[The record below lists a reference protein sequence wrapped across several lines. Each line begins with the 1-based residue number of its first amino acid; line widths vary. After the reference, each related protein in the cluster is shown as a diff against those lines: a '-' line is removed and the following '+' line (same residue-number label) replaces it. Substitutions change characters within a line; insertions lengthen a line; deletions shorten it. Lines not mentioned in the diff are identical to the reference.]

1 MRRRV
6 LALPEYIQR
15 QQQRQ
20 QQRRVGGA
28 GAGAGTDAGAAGFAC
43 MREGQDGTMVVRI
56 NNFNRHLTEPL
67 GRLLEFYSSELNAD
81 AKDQWRHRN
90 MRKCVEF
97 FKRLGHRVSSESDL
111 LAAIESRSS
120 SATGISMGGTTREKL
135 VEILA
140 RGSCSALDARGDD
153 SAFNAMR
160 LFATIWG
167 IGPVKARMLVR
178 DSGLRTI
185 AQLRARVFGS
195 DGGSG
200 GAAVPPNP
208 PINPATGSEILG
220 PDEREC
226 LKHYEDLSE
235 RMPREE
241 AGEFVARV
249 QEAAGRVF
257 GGLDKILVVGAG
269 SFRRGKATC
278 GDIDVLITSQD
289 FSTPLLDIK
298 LLLAELHRTGLLVFD
313 LRQGG
318 GEEHFSV
325 NDRIKSQEAARKRR
339 AAAKQ
344 RQAAE
349 REGVLFEESES
360 ESDGGN
366 GALAGDGGCDAGGDG
381 ELGDLRAA
389 FSGKGGGPGGAAS
402 AAFDSGIADFKR
414 FGGRGFFRGGG
425 FFRGRGSGRGG
436 GFASRGSKRPAGGP
450 LARPGEKA
458 RRMDKALVAESTDD
472 EGAAAAP
479 VTALAQAAVE
489 AAAAP
494 SSSSSSSSSRAAAA
508 APGAPPLALSATQ
521 LELLEGVT
529 WLPEEESPHHL
540 YMGLGRLGP
549 GRKVRRIDI
558 KVYERRVFAFAC
570 LYFTGSDYFNR
581 SLRLLVSKCGWTL
594 SDRGLCLANRVKVK
608 GGAGGYAK
616 TWTSRSIACNSERD
630 VLTACGV
637 PWREPRDRDMEVLE
651 IDAAAPKGGGRAR
664 EGGSEGGAVI
674 DAAELVD
681 DEEEGDEAE
690 AEEGGG

>member
-15 QQQRQ
+15 QQRQ

-28 GAGAGTDAGAAGFAC
+28 GAGAGADAGAAGFAC

-81 AKDQWRHRN
+81 TKDQWRHRN

-97 FKRLGHRVSSESDL
+97 FKRLGYRVSSESDL
-111 LAAIESRSS
+111 VAAIESRRS

-185 AQLRARVFGS
+185 AQLRERVFGS
-195 DGGSG
+195 AGASG

-360 ESDGGN
+360 EDGGGD
-366 GALAGDGGCDAGGDG
+366 GALAGDGGGDAGGGD

-389 FSGKGGGPGGAAS
+389 FSGKGGGQGGAAS

-425 FFRGRGSGRGG
+425 GFFRGRGRGRGG

-479 VTALAQAAVE
+479 VTALARAAAVE

-508 APGAPPLALSATQ
+508 TPGAPPSALSATQ

-651 IDAAAPKGGGRAR
+651 IDAAAPSA
-664 EGGSEGGAVI
+664 GGAAGASASGAGAVV

-681 DEEEGDEAE
+681 DDEEG
-690 AEEGGG
+690 EEGGD